1 MTKVKVIL
9 PFVQGKKSFGIG
21 DEISLDQELAYSLA
35 KKGVVEF
42 SNKKEFT
49 KLDETINAKQQAK
62 LEEKEENERKAAAI
76 LRKHDLEKERMTLQN
91 KIDAITHILDDAK
104 TYYLPYAGL
113 VDDLLKQEA
122 KNVNESNENKK
133 DDLSQGENK

>member
-1 MTKVKVIL
+1 MKIIMLHHLSGNESFDAGNTYEFDNAEALRLIDAGIAKPKD
-9 PFVQGKKSFGIG
+9 KK
-21 DEISLDQELAYSLA
+21 EYDQILA
-35 KKGVVEF
+35 KVE
-42 SNKKEFT
+42 KE
-49 KLDETINAKQQAK
+49 

-133 DDLSQGENK
+133 DDLPQGEGK